1 MLFDVLLIV
10 LLLVVLGGF
19 GYSTGWHRR
28 WRSGP
33 PGSGYIP
40 PGTVE
45 AGTEG
50 PGYTGPTWGP
60 IQILLLVLL
69 VLLILALLLPWP
81 IPHAYYR
88 W

>member
-1 MLFDVLLIV
+1 MPLLDILLIV
-10 LLLVVLGGF
+10 LLIVVLGGF
-19 GYSTGWHRR
+19 GWNMGWHRR
-28 WRSGP
+28 WQRGP

-60 IQILLLVLL
+60 IQILLVI
-69 VLLILALLLPWP
+69 LLIVLIFALLSPYPFRHYW
-81 IPHAYYR
+81 